1 MKKDMDD
8 IKVNIEECMKYH
20 HDKANEL
27 FKDPRF
33 DSPDA
38 DSEDANYW
46 FELGKHCGAQEAYQ
60 SIELMIFGGRSL
72 FSIWAELADPDNAAD
87 LIRDVKFTDEEGEDN
102 E

>member
-1 MKKDMDD
+1 MEADMDN
-8 IKVNIEECMKYH
+8 IKVHIEECMKYH

-33 DSPDA
+33 DSPES
-38 DSEDANYW
+38 DSVDANYW
-46 FELGKHCGAQEAYQ
+46 FDLGRNCGAVEAYQ
-60 SIELMIFGGRSL
+60 TIELMIFGGRSL

-87 LIRDVKFTDEEGEDN
+87 LIKGVKFTDEDEED

>member
-20 HDKANEL
+20 HDQAKEL

-46 FELGKHCGAQEAYQ
+46 FELGKHCGAVEAYQ
-60 SIELMIFGGRSL
+60 NVELMIFGGRDL
-72 FSIWAELADPDNAAD
+72 FSIWAELTDPDNAAD
-87 LIRDVKFTDEEGEDN
+87 LIKDVKFTDEEED

>member
-20 HDKANEL
+20 HDKAKKLFNDPAFEL
-27 FKDPRF
+27 
-33 DSPDA
+33 DA
-38 DSEDANYW
+38 DNDNHNYW
-46 FELGKHCGAQEAYQ
+46 YELGKHCGAVKAYETV
-60 SIELMIFGGRSL
+60 ELMIFGGRTL

-87 LIRDVKFTDEEGEDN
+87 LIKDEKFTDEEED